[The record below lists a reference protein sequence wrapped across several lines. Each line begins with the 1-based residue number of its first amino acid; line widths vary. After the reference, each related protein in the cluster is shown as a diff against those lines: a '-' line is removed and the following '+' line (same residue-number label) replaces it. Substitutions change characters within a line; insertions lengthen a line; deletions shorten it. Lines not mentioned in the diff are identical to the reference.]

1 MPGLEEQQEYH
12 PTWCARGRYGID
24 VYLFGKGKGTHAFKM
39 LQRFCMC
46 HLSTGDLLR
55 YEVRSGSEFGKR
67 IKETIDK
74 GDLVG
79 DEIICGIIQHN
90 LNK

>member
-1 MPGLEEQQEYH
+1 
-12 PTWCARGRYGID
+12 
-24 VYLFGKGKGTHAFKM
+24 
-39 LQRFCMC
+39 MC

-67 IKETIDK
+67 IKQTIDK

-79 DEIICGIIQHN
+79 DEIICGII
-90 LNK
+90 